1 MIITAGWRSRGLA
14 SIYPRGIPIGRVTS
28 VGQLDT
34 DLYKQIEVEPLVD
47 FDALDAVLVLV
58 RQGIRG

>member
-1 MIITAGWRSRGLA
+1 M
-14 SIYPRGIPIGRVTS
+14 TS